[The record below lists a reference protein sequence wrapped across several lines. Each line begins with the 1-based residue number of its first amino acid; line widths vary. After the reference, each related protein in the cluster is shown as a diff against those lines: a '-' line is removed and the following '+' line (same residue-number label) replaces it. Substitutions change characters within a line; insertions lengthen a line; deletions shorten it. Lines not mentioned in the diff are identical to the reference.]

1 MDNFGTRWHR
11 DAEGIH
17 IDVEIQPE
25 ITVPLEFNL
34 SDTEYARQI
43 DILVNWR
50 TTRIQR
56 AAKLYFADKRTV
68 REIAEVLKIS
78 KSQVHNDIAG
88 YRNEVLKSIK
98 QEVGPNGS
106 AFGLIV
112 ELLTQ
117 VENRIRLL
125 SDNYDDLQNSLKILG
140 IPLERIANR
149 LKANPKAR
157 ITNANV
163 LKEIVRERRILMEA
177 QKNILAQL
185 RAETQQLLNIYEAF
199 GLANREV
206 LGLVNIGENDL
217 QQRIEEVKALI
228 PTLIKIIKLDVT
240 DETQRQNIFGRLAN
254 FIRENALSKHLTK
267 SEVENDFR
275 I

>member
-1 MDNFGTRWHR
+1 MDNFETRWHR